1 MARPLLATLC
11 LLLSQQKIIRDS
23 RDCDSYESL
32 PEPRIIYEE
41 RLQVTNLFY
50 GFLDYGVAVAGWDWR
65 EDFHSLIPWKAMI
78 VKML

>member
-50 GFLDYGVAVAGWDWR
+50 GFVDYVVAGWDWR
-65 EDFHSLIPWKAMI
+65 EVFHSLIPWKAMI